1 MLVGYARVSSA
12 GQSLDVQR
20 EQLEAAGCEP
30 RHIFEEKRTGTTTE
44 GRAALEEA
52 IRFAREGDVLL
63 VTRLDRLARSMLD
76 LHQIIARLTAKGVGF
91 RVLQQAGV
99 DTTTATG
106 KLTLGVLAAVAE
118 FETDIRRERQMEGI
132 AKAKEAG
139 IYKGR
144 PPRLPAEDIRAAL
157 AAGESPAALAR
168 RLGIARSSVYRLASG
183 SASGGTTS

>member
-12 GQSLDVQR
+12 GQSLEVQR
-20 EQLEAAGCEP
+20 EQLEAAGCDP
-30 RHIFEEKRTGTTTE
+30 RHIFEEKRSGTTTE
-44 GRAALEEA
+44 GRAALEDA

-139 IYKGR
+139 VYRGR
-144 PPRLPAEDIRAAL
+144 RPSLDVTALRAAL
-157 AAGESPAALAR
+157 AAGEKPASVAK
-168 RLGIARSSVYRLASG
+168 RLGIARSSVYRLKDG
-183 SASGGTTS
+183 

>member
-12 GQSLDVQR
+12 GQSLEVQR
-20 EQLEAAGCEP
+20 EQLEAAGCDP
-30 RHIFEEKRTGTTTE
+30 RHIFEEKRSGTTTE
-44 GRAALEEA
+44 GRAALEDA
-52 IRFAREGDVLL
+52 IRFARERDVLL

-139 IYKGR
+139 VYRGR
-144 PPRLPAEDIRAAL
+144 RPSLDVTALRAAL
-157 AAGESPAALAR
+157 AAGEKPASVAK
-168 RLGIARSSVYRLASG
+168 RLGIARSSVYRLKDG
-183 SASGGTTS
+183 